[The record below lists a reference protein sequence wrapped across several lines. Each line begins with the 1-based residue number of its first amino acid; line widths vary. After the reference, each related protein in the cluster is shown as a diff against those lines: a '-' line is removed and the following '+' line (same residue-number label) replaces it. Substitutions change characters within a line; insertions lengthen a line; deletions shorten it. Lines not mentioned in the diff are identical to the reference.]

1 MSLSSQ
7 HLVNLAQNT
16 NGIVYVTF
24 PSLAFLMTKSNTASN
39 LIRTPS
45 YRQLSQGITLM
56 FFVAVS
62 LFSFEQ
68 AKAQDPQFSQY
79 YAAPM
84 YLNPGLVGINQ
95 KGRAGLNYRNQ
106 WPQIDASYVTY
117 SFYID
122 YFLEESNN
130 AIGLIVNTD
139 QEGIAGLKS
148 TNVGIQ
154 YAYQLQLDQN
164 WTFRPG
170 IEASYYW
177 RDLNFN
183 RLTFGDQ
190 FDNTGQVRPTT
201 GETFDTGFSARF
213 FDLALGGILY
223 GKNLWVGASM
233 HHILEPNQS
242 IAGGESPLPRKFS
255 IHGGYKIHFFEL
267 SPRARRPEKGRERSM
282 TPSANYKQQGPFKQ
296 LDLGVYFTLEPILL
310 GAWYR
315 GLPIEG
321 LDGSKNSEAIIS
333 MVGFNKGNLTVGYS
347 FDYTIS
353 DLGIGSGGA
362 HEISLIYAFSLA
374 DPRKPP
380 REVRELRCPV
390 PFIF

>member
-1 MSLSSQ
+1 M
-7 HLVNLAQNT
+7 
-16 NGIVYVTF
+16 
-24 PSLAFLMTKSNTASN
+24 
-39 LIRTPS
+39 
-45 YRQLSQGITLM
+45 SQGITLM

-213 FDLALGGILY
+213 FDL
-223 GKNLWVGASM
+223 
-233 HHILEPNQS
+233 
-242 IAGGESPLPRKFS
+242 
-255 IHGGYKIHFFEL
+255 
-267 SPRARRPEKGRERSM
+267 
-282 TPSANYKQQGPFKQ
+282 
-296 LDLGVYFTLEPILL
+296 
-310 GAWYR
+310 
-315 GLPIEG
+315 
-321 LDGSKNSEAIIS
+321 
-333 MVGFNKGNLTVGYS
+333 
-347 FDYTIS
+347 
-353 DLGIGSGGA
+353 
-362 HEISLIYAFSLA
+362 
-374 DPRKPP
+374 
-380 REVRELRCPV
+380 
-390 PFIF
+390 